1 MAHVQWPLRR
11 GRPCVQIVLN
21 LAQGGQ
27 PLVRFLL
34 ADTGAG
40 SQVSSFE
47 LVLDENDCLL
57 CGGIPDQPVTLGGA
71 YTGTFP
77 TYVLPVQL
85 PALGFSQHIRV
96 VGVPSVPAGFDGLA
110 CFGFLNRFQYG
121 NFGDQGVFGLEV

>member
-1 MAHVQWPLRR
+1 MPHVQWPLRR

-27 PLVRFLL
+27 PLVRSLL

-57 CGGIPDQPVTLGGA
+57 CGGIPDQPVTLVRRVHW
-71 YTGTFP
+71 YISN
-77 TYVLPVQL
+77 LC
-85 PALGFSQHIRV
+85 PASATSRARIR
-96 VGVPSVPAGFDGLA
+96 PASSCCRRA
-110 CFGFLNRFQYG
+110 FGPRR
-121 NFGDQGVFGLEV
+121 V